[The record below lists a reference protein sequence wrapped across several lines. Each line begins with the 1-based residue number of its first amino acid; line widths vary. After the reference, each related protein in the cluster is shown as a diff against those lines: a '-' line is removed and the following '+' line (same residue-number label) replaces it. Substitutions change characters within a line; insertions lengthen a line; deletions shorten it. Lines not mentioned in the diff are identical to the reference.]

1 MPTVYNHLNLEK
13 RSQIYALR
21 ATKTSTAEIAR
32 ILQCH
37 PSTITREIK
46 CNTGDRGYRYKQAN
60 VKAVERRL
68 NSSFK
73 FFINLI
79 NLFCVPGIRNN

>member
-1 MPTVYNHLNLEK
+1 MPTGCNHLNLEK

-21 ATKTSTAEIAR
+21 ATKTSTAEIVR

-46 CNTGDRGYRYKQAN
+46 RNTGDRGCRYKQWQSGRTSIKLEFQ
-60 VKAVERRL
+60 VFQKYYYW
-68 NSSFK
+68 
-73 FFINLI
+73 
-79 NLFCVPGIRNN
+79 NN

>member
-1 MPTVYNHLNLEK
+1 MPTGYNHLNLEK

-37 PSTITREIK
+37 PPTITRE
-46 CNTGDRGYRYKQAN
+46 TR
-60 VKAVERRL
+60 V
-68 NSSFK
+68 SSFFLK
-73 FFINLI
+73 FMQHIEIIDF
-79 NLFCVPGIRNN
+79 FKTQHFT

>member
-1 MPTVYNHLNLEK
+1 MATGYNHLNLEK

-46 CNTGDRGYRYKQAN
+46 RNTGDRGYRYKQWQSGRTSMKGKSHLRY
-60 VKAVERRL
+60 V
-68 NSSFK
+68 S
-73 FFINLI
+73 
-79 NLFCVPGIRNN
+79 G

>member
-1 MPTVYNHLNLEK
+1 MPTGYNHLNLEK

-21 ATKTSTAEIAR
+21 ATKTSTVEIAR

-46 CNTGDRGYRYKQAN
+46 RKTGDRGYRYKQWQSGRTSMKGKSHLRY
-60 VKAVERRL
+60 V
-68 NSSFK
+68 S
-73 FFINLI
+73 
-79 NLFCVPGIRNN
+79 G

>member
-1 MPTVYNHLNLEK
+1 MPTGYNHLNLEK

-46 CNTGDRGYRYKQAN
+46 RNTGDRGYRYKQARQSGRTSMN
-60 VKAVERRL
+60 GKSHLPRV
-68 NSSFK
+68 S
-73 FFINLI
+73 
-79 NLFCVPGIRNN
+79 G